1 MNGPT
6 PRRLWNY
13 VTRRLRL
20 RSYFQ
25 DPGDGRRQ
33 PQIPAGALL
42 LALLLGQ
49 LLRRSSFHAV
59 EALARSSARVRLAI
73 HVSFGDDTLRYFA
86 ARLDTQRLRQA
97 LAAVVHR
104 AKRNKAFDPGR
115 RIGLAVAGTRARLPP
130 PPASPLFRPNPNP

>member
-33 PQIPAGALL
+33 PQIPAGVLL
-42 LALLLGQ
+42 WALLLGQ

-59 EALARSSARVRLAI
+59 EALALSLI
-73 HVSFGDDTLRYFA
+73 H
-86 ARLDTQRLRQA
+86 
-97 LAAVVHR
+97 
-104 AKRNKAFDPGR
+104 
-115 RIGLAVAGTRARLPP
+115 I
-130 PPASPLFRPNPNP
+130 